1 MFSWKIEKTEMD
13 VSIKFIGDLDIE
25 ATELIEDEMIPV
37 IAAYRNIVLDFS
49 DVSFVDST
57 GIGLLINLIDT
68 KEDNLGMGKI
78 LIKNIQ
84 PLVREVFEI
93 LQLEEILGEKAVLS
107 GV

>member
-25 ATELIEDEMIPV
+25 ATEMIEDEMIPV

>member
-25 ATELIEDEMIPV
+25 ATEMIEDEMIPV

-68 KEDNLGMGKI
+68 KEDNLGMEKV

-84 PLVREVFEI
+84 PLVREVFDI